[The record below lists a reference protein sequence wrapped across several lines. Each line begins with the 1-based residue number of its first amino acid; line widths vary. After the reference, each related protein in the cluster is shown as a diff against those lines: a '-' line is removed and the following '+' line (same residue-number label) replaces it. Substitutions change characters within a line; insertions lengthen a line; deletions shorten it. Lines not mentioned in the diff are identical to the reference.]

1 MNSHYS
7 GTGPSHHRA
16 PGKGPTK
23 LDGARW
29 SVNFAVS
36 LALSLAACHPPRVAP
51 SPPPGEW
58 TTALG
63 DPTRSAYADDTI
75 GTNLSIAWRVGV
87 DPGLA
92 APLQVH
98 GEVLIATT
106 AGRAVIAMNAET
118 GMRYWSRRY
127 NGPIAGSALRRD
139 DVVYIATGDRENR
152 VHALDIRRGRGRWSK
167 RIGEVRLEPLLTDS
181 GIVVVTETGRVISL
195 ATSDGEEQWSARLD
209 APPALPPV
217 RAAGLIMVATARDT
231 LYAIDPASG
240 AIRHRLALDGA
251 PSAAAVVRDDLLV
264 VPLASR
270 RVVGIRLTPEPAVA
284 WSADVPEPVDATP
297 VRIGDD
303 FFVLDRAADVWRISA
318 TGTIL
323 RIADLDGAAS
333 GSFTAVGNRIVV
345 GRLDGRLDVLNTEG
359 DVVASL
365 DLDDSIIAP
374 VAAIDGVMWVPL
386 LRGDIVRIEG

>member
-1 MNSHYS
+1 
-7 GTGPSHHRA
+7 
-16 PGKGPTK
+16 
-23 LDGARW
+23 
-29 SVNFAVS
+29 VS
-36 LALSLAACHPPRVAP
+36 LALFVLAGCHPPRVAP
-51 SPPPGEW
+51 APPPGEW
-58 TTALG
+58 STALG
-63 DPTRSAYADDTI
+63 DPGRSAYAGETI
-75 GTNLSIAWRVGV
+75 GTNLTVAWREGV

-106 AGRAVIAMNAET
+106 AGRAVVAMNARS

-152 VHALDIRRGRGRWSK
+152 VHALDIRRGRGLWSK

-195 ATSDGEEQWSARLD
+195 ATINGDEQWSARLG

-217 RAAGLIMVATARDT
+217 RAAGHIIVATARDT
-231 LYAIDPASG
+231 LYAIDPSNG
-240 AIRHRLALDGA
+240 TIRHRFALDA
-251 PSAAAVVRDDLLV
+251 TPSAAALVRDDVLV

-270 RVVGIRLTPEPAVA
+270 RVVAIRLAPDPALA
-284 WSADVPEPVDATP
+284 WSVDIPEPVDATP

-303 FFVLDRAADVWRISA
+303 FFVLDRAADVWRIGA
-318 TGTIL
+318 GGAIV

-333 GSFTAVGNRIVV
+333 GSFTAVGDRLVV
-345 GRLDGRLDVLNTEG
+345 GRLDGRLDVLNIEG

-365 DLDDSIIAP
+365 DFDDSIIAP

-386 LRGDIVRIEG
+386 MRGDVVRIEG